1 MKRIVILG
9 GGTGGTI
16 AANHLR
22 RVYRTSEAGID
33 HVDLGADHVHLAKGT
48 ALGYD
53 VLVIA
58 TGARLLPDET
68 EGLTGPG

>member
-1 MKRIVILG
+1 M
-9 GGTGGTI
+9 
-16 AANHLR
+16 
-22 RVYRTSEAGID
+22 YRTSEAGIN